1 MKCEEANELFSD
13 YIANEMEVALRV
25 SLENHIEA
33 CADCKTALHQL
44 RSLWN
49 DLDNLED
56 FELPAGAHDT
66 LIKNVFS
73 QLDAAEHLEATRK
86 AEWNWRKAFQ
96 PRVLAYAASVA
107 AILLLSA
114 GGLHYSKA
122 SLDPIQVVI
131 NLLHPTHVAPAG
143 MSEARAEWSQD
154 ADGTGTL
161 IVHLQA
167 RSASIAQRCTINLP
181 SGLAKTGAVTT
192 VDMPVSGGTVLY
204 IPLNAAPP
212 TSGVTITSAPTNSA
226 GGSAV
231 TQPVNVMLPLAP
243 GS

>member
-13 YIANEMEVALRV
+13 YIANEMEIALRV
-25 SLENHIEA
+25 SLENHLEA
-33 CADCKTALHQL
+33 CAECKTALNQL

-56 FELPAGAHDT
+56 FELPAGAHET

-73 QLDAAEHLEATRK
+73 QLDAEEHLEATRK

-122 SLDPIQVVI
+122 SLDPIQVII
-131 NLLHPTHVAPAG
+131 NMLHPVHVSPSG

-161 IVHLQA
+161 IVHLQS
-167 RSASIAQRCTINLP
+167 RSAAIAQRCTINLP
-181 SGLAKTGAVTT
+181 AGLAKAGAVTT
-192 VDMPVSGGTVLY
+192 VDMPNSGGSVLY
-204 IPLNAAPP
+204 IPLTAAPP
-212 TSGVTITSAPTNSA
+212 ATGVTITSTPTGTAN
-226 GGSAV
+226 GSAV
-231 TQPVNVMLPLAP
+231 TQPVNVMVPLNP
-243 GS
+243 DK